1 LNANGISVSRD
12 GKVLAYSAFSPSN
25 TIWSIDIPAKG
36 STSVTQARQVT
47 FANEEIEKLTV
58 SPDGKW
64 LAYDSDR
71 NGPSDIWK
79 MPIAGGAPEQI
90 TQGPNHKFVN
100 DWSPD
105 GREIV
110 FHSMRLGGQRDL
122 FVVSADGIHSEAVT
136 ETPREEQH
144 AGWSPDGNSLVFDVT
159 PLGSSLETSE
169 AYIVTRAQRGA
180 PWGTPRQLTT
190 HGSSDPKWS
199 PDGSLIAFTAG
210 GTLRVIAPDGTGERV
225 VVPSAPDRP
234 EPAYPVWSKDGR
246 SIYYKA
252 YDRDRNST
260 IWSVP
265 VAGGPA
271 RLLVRFDDPSRRSL
285 RREFATDGVRFYFT
299 VARYESD
306 IWTMEILHQ

>member
-1 LNANGISVSRD
+1 
-12 GKVLAYSAFSPSN
+12 
-25 TIWSIDIPAKG
+25 
-36 STSVTQARQVT
+36 
-47 FANEEIEKLTV
+47 
-58 SPDGKW
+58 
-64 LAYDSDR
+64 
-71 NGPSDIWK
+71 
-79 MPIAGGAPEQI
+79 
-90 TQGPNHKFVN
+90 
-100 DWSPD
+100 
-105 GREIV
+105 
-110 FHSMRLGGQRDL
+110 MRLGGQRDL
-122 FVVSADGIHSEAVT
+122 FVVSADGTHSEAVT

-180 PWGTPRQLTT
+180 RWGTPRQLTT

-210 GTLRVIAPDGTGERV
+210 GQLRVIAPDGTGERV

-246 SIYYKA
+246 FIYYKA

-260 IWSVP
+260 IWSAP